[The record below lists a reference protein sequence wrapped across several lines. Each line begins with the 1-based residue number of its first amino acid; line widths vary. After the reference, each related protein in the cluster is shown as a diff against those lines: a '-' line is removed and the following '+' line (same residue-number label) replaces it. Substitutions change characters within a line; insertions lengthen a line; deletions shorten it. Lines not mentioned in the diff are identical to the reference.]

1 MLLYQYQYPAS
12 TFSARACYDRNRD
25 ENGNGIIDEEEF
37 KWYLPAS
44 NQLLGLCAA
53 ALPGLGGGTS
63 TTEFITPSYNYCYF
77 LTASGGKLTT
87 PERTSGSDRC
97 VRDVPPPSDTPY

>member
-1 MLLYQYQYPAS
+1 MVSSRVKPVVRALRGCS
-12 TFSARACYDRNRD
+12 T
-25 ENGNGIIDEEEF
+25 
-37 KWYLPAS
+37 
-44 NQLLGLCAA
+44 
-53 ALPGLGGGTS
+53 GLGGGTS